1 MCIYNRCVIYI
12 CTYIIL
18 YSVCAMYIH
27 ILYSV
32 CAMIVVYTSIPS
44 KTAVSAVCVC
54 IYVYIHMNYTHTH
67 KHKHTVRV

>member
-1 MCIYNRCVIYI
+1 MCYLYI

-18 YSVCAMYIH
+18 YSVCAMYIR

-54 IYVYIHMNYTHTH
+54 VYICIYTHELYTHTQTQTH
-67 KHKHTVRV
+67 CARVKV